1 MPDPREEL
9 DNLTL
14 LVNSE
19 QWVEYVKLLKQRK
32 DFLQGEVNRF
42 VREQKLIEAYGE
54 LCKFDDINK
63 TLQLVKSKLETLRK
77 EQ

>member
-19 QWVEYVKLLKQRK
+19 QWLEYVKLLKQRK
-32 DFLQGEVNRF
+32 DFLQKEVNRY
-42 VREQKLIEAYGE
+42 VREQKLVEAYGE
-54 LCKFDDINK
+54 LSKLDDIDK